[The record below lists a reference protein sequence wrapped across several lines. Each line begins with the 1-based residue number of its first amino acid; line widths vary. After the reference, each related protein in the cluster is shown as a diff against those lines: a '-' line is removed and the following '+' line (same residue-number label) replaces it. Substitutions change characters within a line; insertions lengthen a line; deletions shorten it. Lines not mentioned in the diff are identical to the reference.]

1 MTKKRPS
8 YIVGISGGSGSGKTY
23 IAEKLID
30 EYQKGIACLIS
41 QDSFYKDLSHLSFG
55 ERGRQNFDEPSSID
69 FELFI
74 QVVHTLY
81 KGKGVEIPIYDFSQ
95 HIRSSGF
102 QKIKPTPVIILDGT
116 LLFSHPKLIDLINLK
131 VYIDTPDE
139 VRLSRRVRRDIRE
152 RDRTYDSVMEQYS
165 NSVRPMFDKH
175 IAPTIK
181 YADIVIDLHKNK
193 NKSIALIKNE
203 IDKNLN

>member
-1 MTKKRPS
+1 MTEKRPS

-23 IAEKLID
+23 ISEKLIGKC
-30 EYQKGIACLIS
+30 QKGVACLIS
-41 QDSFYKDLSHLSFG
+41 QDSFYKDLSHLSFDA
-55 ERGRQNFDEPSSID
+55 RVNQNFDEPSSID

-74 QVVHTLY
+74 EVVDTLC
-81 KGKGVEIPIYDFSQ
+81 KGKGVKIPIYDFSK

-102 QKIKPTPVIILDGT
+102 QRIKPKPVIILDGT
-116 LLFSHPKLIDLINLK
+116 LLFTHPKLIDLMDLK
-131 VYIDTPDE
+131 IYVDAPDKG
-139 VRLSRRVRRDIRE
+139 RLSRRIKRDVGE
-152 RDRTYDSVMEQYS
+152 RGRTHDSITKQYS

-175 IAPTIK
+175 IAPNIK

>member
-1 MTKKRPS
+1 MAEKRPS

-23 IAEKLID
+23 ISEKLIG
-30 EYQKGIACLIS
+30 ECQKGIACLIS
-41 QDSFYKDLSHLSFG
+41 QDSFYKDLSHLSFD
-55 ERGRQNFDEPSSID
+55 ERGSHNFDEPSSID

-74 QVVHTLY
+74 QVVRTLVE
-81 KGKGVEIPIYDFSQ
+81 GKSVKIPIYDFSQ

-102 QKIKPTPVIILDGT
+102 QRIKPKPVVILDGT
-116 LLFSHPKLIDLINLK
+116 LLFTHPKLIDLINLK
-131 VYIDTPDE
+131 VFIDTPDE
-139 VRLSRRVRRDIRE
+139 VRLSRRIRRDVGE
-152 RDRTYDSVMEQYS
+152 RGRTFDSIMEQYS

-175 IAPTIK
+175 IAPSIK

>member
-1 MTKKRPS
+1 
-8 YIVGISGGSGSGKTY
+8 
-23 IAEKLID
+23 LID

-41 QDSFYKDLSHLSFG
+41 QDSFYKDLSHLSFVD
-55 ERGRQNFDEPSSID
+55 RGRQNFDEPSSID

-81 KGKGVEIPIYDFSQ
+81 RGKGVKIPIYDFSQ

-102 QKIKPTPVIILDGT
+102 EIIKPHPVIILDGT
-116 LLFSHPKLIDLINLK
+116 LLFSHPKLVDLIDLK

-139 VRLSRRVRRDIRE
+139 VRLSRRIRRDVRE
-152 RDRTYDSVMEQYS
+152 RDRTYDSITEQYS

-181 YADIVIDLHKNK
+181 YADIVINLHKNK
-193 NKSIALIKNE
+193 NESISLIKNE

>member
-1 MTKKRPS
+1 MIITRSS

-23 IAEKLID
+23 IANKLIG
-30 EYQKGIACLIS
+30 EYQKGTACVIS
-41 QDSFYKDLSHLSFG
+41 QDSFYKDLSHLSFDA
-55 ERGRQNFDEPSSID
+55 RGNQNLDEPSSID

-74 QVVHTLY
+74 QVVDTLY
-81 KGKGVEIPIYDFSQ
+81 KGKGSKIPIYDFSK

-102 QKIKPTPVIILDGT
+102 QRIKPKAVIILDGT
-116 LLFSHPKLIDLINLK
+116 LLFTHPKLIDLMDLK
-131 VYIDTPDE
+131 VYVDAPDK
-139 VRLSRRVRRDIRE
+139 VRLSRRIKRDVGE
-152 RDRTYDSVMEQYS
+152 RGRTHDSITKQYS

-175 IAPTIK
+175 IAPNIK

>member
-1 MTKKRPS
+1 MTKKIPS

-131 VYIDTPDE
+131 VFIDTPDE
-139 VRLSRRVRRDIRE
+139 VRLSRRIRRDVGE
-152 RDRTYDSVMEQYS
+152 RGRTYDSIMEQYS

-175 IAPTIK
+175 IAPSIK

>member
-1 MTKKRPS
+1 MTEKRPS
-8 YIVGISGGSGSGKTY
+8 YIIGISGGSGSGKTY
-23 IAEKLID
+23 ISEKLIG
-30 EYQKGIACLIS
+30 ECQKGIACLIS
-41 QDSFYKDLSHLSFG
+41 QDSFYKDLSHLSFD
-55 ERGRQNFDEPSSID
+55 ERGGHNFDEPSSID

-74 QVVHTLY
+74 QVVRTLVE
-81 KGKGVEIPIYDFSQ
+81 GKSVKIPIYDFSQ

-102 QKIKPTPVIILDGT
+102 QIIKPTPVIILDGT
-116 LLFSHPKLIDLINLK
+116 LLFSHPKLIDLIDLK

>member
-1 MTKKRPS
+1 MTEKRPS
-8 YIVGISGGSGSGKTY
+8 YIIGISGGSGSGKTY
-23 IAEKLID
+23 ISEKLIG
-30 EYQKGIACLIS
+30 ECQKGVACLIS
-41 QDSFYKDLSHLSFG
+41 QDSFYKDLSHLSFE
-55 ERGRQNFDEPSSID
+55 ERGSQNFDEPSSLD

>member
-131 VYIDTPDE
+131 VFIDTPDE
-139 VRLSRRVRRDIRE
+139 VRLSRRIRRDVGE
-152 RDRTYDSVMEQYS
+152 RGRTFDSIMEQYS

-175 IAPTIK
+175 IAPSIK

>member
-1 MTKKRPS
+1 MTEKRPS
-8 YIVGISGGSGSGKTY
+8 YIIGISGGSGSGKTY
-23 IAEKLID
+23 ISEKLIGKC
-30 EYQKGIACLIS
+30 QKGVACLIS
-41 QDSFYKDLSHLSFG
+41 QDSFYKDLSHLSFE
-55 ERGRQNFDEPSSID
+55 ERGSQNFDEPSSID

-74 QVVHTLY
+74 QVVRTLVE
-81 KGKGVEIPIYDFSQ
+81 GKSVKIPIYDFSQ

-102 QKIKPTPVIILDGT
+102 QIIKPYPVIILDGT

-131 VYIDTPDE
+131 VFIDTPDE
-139 VRLSRRVRRDIRE
+139 VRLSRRIRRDVGE
-152 RDRTYDSVMEQYS
+152 RGRTFDSIMEQYS

-175 IAPTIK
+175 IAPSIK

>member
-1 MTKKRPS
+1 MTEKRPS

-23 IAEKLID
+23 ISEKLIGKC
-30 EYQKGIACLIS
+30 QKGVACLIS
-41 QDSFYKDLSHLSFG
+41 QDSFYKDLSHLSFD
-55 ERGRQNFDEPSSID
+55 ERGSHNFDEPSSID

-102 QKIKPTPVIILDGT
+102 QIIKPTPVIILDGT

>member
-69 FELFI
+69 FELLI
-74 QVVHTLY
+74 QVVYTLY

-102 QKIKPTPVIILDGT
+102 QIIKPNPVIILDGT

-139 VRLSRRVRRDIRE
+139 VRLSRRIRRDVGE
-152 RDRTYDSVMEQYS
+152 RGRTFDSIMEQYS

-175 IAPTIK
+175 IAPSIK
-181 YADIVIDLHKNK
+181 YADIVIDLQNSQRSTFY
-193 NKSIALIKNE
+193 NF
-203 IDKNLN
+203 D

>member
-1 MTKKRPS
+1 MTEKRPS

-23 IAEKLID
+23 IAEKLIG
-30 EYQKGIACLIS
+30 ECQKGIACLIS
-41 QDSFYKDLSHLSFG
+41 QDSFYKDLSHLSFD
-55 ERGRQNFDEPSSID
+55 ERGSQNFDEPSSID

-74 QVVHTLY
+74 QVVDRLY
-81 KGKGVEIPIYDFSQ
+81 KGKDVKIPIYDFSQ

-102 QKIKPTPVIILDGT
+102 QRIKPKPVIILDGT
-116 LLFSHPKLIDLINLK
+116 LLFTHPRLIDLMDLT
-131 VYIDTPDE
+131 VYVDAPDE
-139 VRLSRRVRRDIRE
+139 VRLSRRIKRDVGE
-152 RDRTYDSVMEQYS
+152 RGRTHDSITKQYS

-175 IAPTIK
+175 IAPNIK
-181 YADIVIDLHKNK
+181 YADIVIDSHRNK

>member
-102 QKIKPTPVIILDGT
+102 QRIKPKPVIILDGT
-116 LLFSHPKLIDLINLK
+116 LLFTHPKLIDLIDLK
-131 VYIDTPDE
+131 VYVDAPDE
-139 VRLSRRVRRDIRE
+139 VRLFRRIRRDVGE
-152 RDRTYDSVMEQYS
+152 RGRTYDSIMEQYS

-193 NKSIALIKNE
+193 NESISLIKNE

>member
-1 MTKKRPS
+1 MTEKRPS

-23 IAEKLID
+23 ISEKLIG
-30 EYQKGIACLIS
+30 ECQKGVACLIS
-41 QDSFYKDLSHLSFG
+41 QDSFYKDLSHLSFD
-55 ERGRQNFDEPSSID
+55 ERGSQNFDEPSSID

-74 QVVHTLY
+74 QVLHTLVE
-81 KGKGVEIPIYDFSQ
+81 GKSVKIPIYDFSQ

-102 QKIKPTPVIILDGT
+102 QIIKPNPVIILDGT

-131 VYIDTPDE
+131 VFIDTPDE
-139 VRLSRRVRRDIRE
+139 VRLSRRIRRDVGE
-152 RDRTYDSVMEQYS
+152 RGRTYDSIMEQYS

-181 YADIVIDLHKNK
+181 YADIVIDLYKNK